1 MSKPTM
7 DEQEFDIEGIED
19 EIGDEDYG
27 FVFDAEGN
35 LKYAFVTEVTFNND
49 PPKIIKKIMKL
60 LDVTDI
66 EQFNNDITI
75 H

>member
-1 MSKPTM
+1 MSKHVADDFEVIEAK
-7 DEQEFDIEGIED
+7 DEQDIGA
-19 EIGDEDYG
+19 EDYG

-35 LKYAFVTEVTFNND
+35 LKYAFVPEVTFNND

-66 EQFNNDITI
+66 EQFNNEITI

>member
-1 MSKPTM
+1 MSKLTT
-7 DEQEFDIEGIED
+7 DEIELEIESIENGIE
-19 EIGDEDYG
+19 DEDYG
-27 FVFDAEGN
+27 FVFDADGN
-35 LKYAFVTEVTFNND
+35 LKYAFVPEVIFDNN

>member
-1 MSKPTM
+1 MSKPVA
-7 DEQEFDIEGIED
+7 DEFEVIEEDTGSDIEA
-19 EIGDEDYG
+19 EDYG
-27 FVFDAEGN
+27 FVFDSDGN
-35 LKYAFVTEVTFNND
+35 LKYAFVPEVIFDND

-60 LDVTDI
+60 LNVTDI

>member
-1 MSKPTM
+1 MSKLTT
-7 DEQEFDIEGIED
+7 DELAVVDEMEQGIE
-19 EIGDEDYG
+19 DEDYG

-35 LKYAFVTEVTFNND
+35 LKYAFVPEVIFDNN

>member
-1 MSKPTM
+1 MSKPVADDFEVIEVQ
-7 DEQEFDIEGIED
+7 DEQDIGA
-19 EIGDEDYG
+19 EDYG

-35 LKYAFVTEVTFNND
+35 LKYAFVPEVTFNND

-66 EQFNNDITI
+66 EQFNNEITI